1 LVALALVLAAEAGA
15 RLLGAKPEA
24 AYGSPDAMLKWTYYR
39 AAKAAGRP
47 PDLLIIGD
55 STAAREVDP
64 ARLLDC
70 LPSGLTAYNLGH
82 DANFPLALRV
92 STLPLLATGAVPRVV
107 VASLSPTTLC
117 FDNQPTAAEAA
128 LLRWPAFRQLSGDL
142 GIADHLGLR
151 LLLPVLRA
159 RVFAREAESHMTRLG
174 FQPLEVDPHGPI
186 GPDAGRQRG
195 SVNPVRVAVVTDLG
209 ELARQ
214 RGFRLAVIVAPLP
227 TQNSRA
233 GAILCTAALRAAGD
247 RLGFMVID
255 GAELATFEA
264 PDYESGAHLLRPA
277 AERYSRLLGRRLAA
291 EPRIRAALAT
301 H

>member
-1 LVALALVLAAEAGA
+1 
-15 RLLGAKPEA
+15 
-24 AYGSPDAMLKWTYYR
+24 
-39 AAKAAGRP
+39 
-47 PDLLIIGD
+47 
-55 STAAREVDP
+55 
-64 ARLLDC
+64 
-70 LPSGLTAYNLGH
+70 
-82 DANFPLALRV
+82 
-92 STLPLLATGAVPRVV
+92 LPLLATGAVPRVV